1 MEQAPVEQA
10 PQQTQ
15 VQTSGET
22 YTVQSGDSLSKIAN
36 ALGLDWKDIWNANT
50 DTVQDPN
57 LIFVGDQLKLPVAG

>member
-1 MEQAPVEQA
+1 MEQA
-10 PQQTQ
+10 PQQVE

-22 YTVQSGDSLSKIAN
+22 YTVQAGDSLSSIAN
-36 ALGLDWKDIWNANT
+36 ALGLDWNDIWNANT